1 MNKIIFKTSERGHA
15 DHGWLNTYHSFSF
28 ANYYDPDKISFG
40 KLRVLNDDTV
50 APGKGFGMHPHDNME
65 IVTIPLTGALEHK
78 DSMGNSGVINAGEI
92 QVMSAGSGI
101 YHSEFNHS
109 KEQEVSLLQIWVIP
123 DKRDVEP
130 RYDQLA
136 YDKSKTLNNLYL
148 VISPEK
154 TDQGTWIHQ
163 QSWFSLGE
171 LDKEKEIRYSLNK
184 EGNGIYLFVIE
195 GIIET
200 CDAVLEKRDAIGITE
215 AKEIEIKALDKSKV
229 LLIEVPVT

>member
-1 MNKIIFKTSERGHA
+1 MNKIIFKASERGHA

-65 IVTIPLTGALEHK
+65 IVTIPLSGALEHK
-78 DSMGNSGVINAGEI
+78 DSMGNSGVVNAGEI

-109 KEQEVSLLQIWVIP
+109 KEEEVSLLQIWVIP

-154 TDQGTWIHQ
+154 TDQGSWIHQ

-171 LDKEKEIRYSLNK
+171 LDKEREIRYSLNK
-184 EGNGIYLFVIE
+184 ERNGIYLFVIE

-200 CDAVLEKRDAIGITE
+200 FNAILEERDAIGITE